1 MVSLNELE
9 AIDKIK
15 TKMLKYIM
23 YKKRTE
29 KEVRQKFSDIDSE
42 ILDNLVEELK
52 ENGYINDLVYI
63 ERAVNEYINLKNL
76 SIREMAYKLQAK
88 GINKDLLEN
97 YISNNMDKLIEYEED
112 SAQKIY
118 NKKVNTLNEMEIK
131 QYLIKKGYKEEIIR
145 KLAKN

>member
-76 SIREMAYKLQAK
+76 SIREIAYKLQAK

>member
-29 KEVRQKFSDIDSE
+29 KELRQKFSDIDSE
-42 ILDNLVEELK
+42 VLDNLVEELK

-76 SIREMAYKLQAK
+76 SIREIAYKLQAK